1 MHEQLA
7 LFPDSEI
14 TLPELPATPTFRI
27 LPLPT
32 PTETNVPQAETLPF
46 SEDAA

>member
-1 MHEQLA
+1 MYEQLA

-14 TLPELPATPTFRI
+14 TLPELPAASPFHI

-32 PTETNVPQAETLPF
+32 PAETRATQTETLPF